1 MEYEIVEL
9 KARTVVG
16 MGTRVRND
24 APDMVQK
31 ISGVWGAFLGSE
43 RAKLNSA
50 PDAPCLG
57 LYTNYDWSDGSYD
70 MFAATESGECP
81 EGFQRIVIPGGKYAK
96 FTFHG
101 DVQKATA
108 DAWDKIWAEPL
119 PRACQVDFEE
129 YGQLG
134 PDGQAD
140 ISICIGLADLC
151 QSCGMPMTGDE
162 LRGTEKDG
170 SRSADYCCYCY
181 QKGAFTADCT
191 MEEMIDFCLDTE
203 EGKKLYTDR
212 EQAHKKM
219 LEYFPTLKRWSNAK
233 RQS

>member
-16 MGTRVRND
+16 MGIRTRND
-24 APDMVQK
+24 APDMAQK
-31 ISGVWGAFLGSE
+31 IGGVWAAFLGGE
-43 RAKLNSA
+43 RAKVNSA

-57 LYTNYDWSDGSYD
+57 LYTNYDWADVSYD
-70 MFAATESGECP
+70 MLAATQGETCP
-81 EGFQRIVIPGGKYAK
+81 EGFRRVEIPAGKYAK

-108 DAWDKIWAEPL
+108 EAWGRIWAEPL

-129 YGQLG
+129 YGQPG

-140 ISICIGLADLC
+140 ISIYVGLADVC
-151 QSCGMPMTGDE
+151 QSCGMPMTE
-162 LRGTEKDG
+162 EAQRGTEKDG
-170 SRSADYCCYCY
+170 SKSAEYCCYCR
-181 QKGAFTADCT
+181 KNGAFTADCT

-212 EQAHKKM
+212 ELARSQM
-219 LEYFPTLKRWSNAK
+219 LAYYPTLKRWKDQAK
-233 RQS
+233 K